1 MRTPRKRQRFVD
13 KHTRADG
20 PPDAR
25 EVRPVGPI
33 DAARGGVIQNLRVGG
48 PKAVHETLAGTRK
61 RGTANTPDTR
71 SEDLMRMYL
80 SEIGRVPLLTAK
92 QEVALA
98 QRMERGDTEAKRHL
112 IEANLRLVVSI
123 AKRYVGPG
131 MELGDLIQE
140 GNQGLI
146 RAVDKFDWR
155 KGYKLSTYATW
166 WIRQAVVRALADR
179 GHTIRVPVHMTE
191 MTNKLIRVS
200 RKLEQELGHEPSA
213 KQIGKAMHLSEA
225 RVQAVRELIRTVRE
239 PASLDAPVSEDG
251 SDALGEFI
259 EDRNGLQ
266 PEEIVTRTALKEALK
281 RMLAELSPREREV
294 LWLRFGLDGQPPRTL
309 QEVGTAFGLTRE
321 RIRQI
326 ERKALQA
333 LRRSDRAAE
342 LTTLAA

>member
-1 MRTPRKRQRFVD
+1 
-13 KHTRADG
+13 
-20 PPDAR
+20 
-25 EVRPVGPI
+25 
-33 DAARGGVIQNLRVGG
+33 
-48 PKAVHETLAGTRK
+48 
-61 RGTANTPDTR
+61 
-71 SEDLMRMYL
+71 MRMYL

-225 RVQAVRELIRTVRE
+225 RVQALRELIRTVRE